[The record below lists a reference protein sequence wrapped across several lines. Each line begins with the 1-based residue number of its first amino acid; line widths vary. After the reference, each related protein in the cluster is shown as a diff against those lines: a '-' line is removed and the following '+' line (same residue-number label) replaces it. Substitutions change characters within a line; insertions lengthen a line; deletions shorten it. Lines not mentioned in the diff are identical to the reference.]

1 VPDYRVN
8 KDAVTHGRELIDAG
22 KVDTDTEWSD
32 AAPSADDENAEI
44 EKHGYDGY
52 GAWHLAID
60 PDANEETKKR
70 YAFPFGDFRK
80 VNRAA
85 LIAAKQ
91 RAAQNDHDAIEKA
104 ADELLQRLDEK
115 RAP

>member
-1 VPDYRVN
+1 MPEYRVN
-8 KDAVTHGRELIDAG
+8 KDAVARAEKLIDAG
-22 KVDTDTEWSD
+22 TYDDTTEWSD
-32 AAPSADDENAEI
+32 AAPSADDGNAEI
-44 EKHGYDGY
+44 EKHGWDGF

-70 YAFPFGDFRK
+70 YAFPYGDFTK

-85 LIAAKQ
+85 LIHAKQ

-104 ADELLQRLDEK
+104 ADRLLQRLDEK
-115 RAP
+115 RDA